1 MVFPFVLC
9 REKERGNQMELRGPA
24 LIDYPTRWVIKPRVT
39 GLPTTRLVQPLPH
52 QVCAVYTRPELEPI
66 SHAHLIHQLQL

>member
-1 MVFPFVLC
+1 MDFPFLLC
-9 REKERGNQMELRGPA
+9 QGKERGNQMELRGSA
-24 LIDYPTRWVIKPRVT
+24 LIEYPTQWVIKPGVT

-52 QVCAVYTRPELEPI
+52 QVCAVYTRPEPEPI